1 MGILCSTAATW
12 EYTIAK
18 YNVLSVLDTV
28 ECVINKRNLESED
41 IYKLNKYR
49 RRLKYYLDQYK
60 YRYENNL
67 NTYTFSCKVNVC
79 MQDILSY
86 IKNRLGTY

>member
-41 IYKLNKYR
+41 ICKLNKYIG
-49 RRLKYYLDQYK
+49 RLKYYLGQYK

-86 IKNRLGTY
+86 IKDRLGTY

>member
-1 MGILCSTAATW
+1 MGILNRTSAMW

-49 RRLKYYLDQYK
+49 GRLKYYFDQYK

-67 NTYTFSCKVNVC
+67 NMYTFSCKVNVC

>member
-28 ECVINKRNLESED
+28 ECVINKRNIESED

-49 RRLKYYLDQYK
+49 GRLKYYLGQYK

-86 IKNRLGTY
+86 IKDRLGTY

>member
-28 ECVINKRNLESED
+28 DCVINKRNLESED

-49 RRLKYYLDQYK
+49 GRL
-60 YRYENNL
+60 
-67 NTYTFSCKVNVC
+67 
-79 MQDILSY
+79 
-86 IKNRLGTY
+86 

>member
-1 MGILCSTAATW
+1 MGILCSTAVTW

-28 ECVINKRNLESED
+28 ECVINKRNLESEG

-49 RRLKYYLDQYK
+49 RRLKYYLGQYK

-86 IKNRLGTY
+86 IKDRLGTY

>member
-1 MGILCSTAATW
+1 MGILCSTAVTW

-41 IYKLNKYR
+41 IYKLNKCR
-49 RRLKYYLDQYK
+49 GRLKYYLGQYK

-86 IKNRLGTY
+86 IKDRLGTY